1 MHCILGNALAVHGEE
16 SEPVQP
22 HTARP
27 ARFPPLLPSS
37 PQEAP
42 PDRSW
47 AAAWR
52 PESPAGA
59 SGACQ
64 TGQVSEIIRATHK

>member
-42 PDRSW
+42 PYRSW
-47 AAAWR
+47 AAALR
-52 PESPAGA
+52 LESPAGA
-59 SGACQ
+59 SGAGQ
-64 TGQVSEIIRATHK
+64 TGQISEIITATRK